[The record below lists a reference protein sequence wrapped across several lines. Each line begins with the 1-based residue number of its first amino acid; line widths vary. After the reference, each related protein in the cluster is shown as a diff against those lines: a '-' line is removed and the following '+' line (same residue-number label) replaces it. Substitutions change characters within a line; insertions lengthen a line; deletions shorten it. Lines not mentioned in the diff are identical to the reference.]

1 MPRQCTKKR
10 ASRLSM
16 ILEGMIKDDGAPVVY
31 EETCF
36 IVRPSD
42 SASISNDSHIFNRR
56 LEHIGMF
63 NVSNFIMM
71 LSSVV

>member
-1 MPRQCTKKR
+1 
-10 ASRLSM
+10 
-16 ILEGMIKDDGAPVVY
+16 MIKDDGAPVVY

-42 SASISNDSHIFNRR
+42 SASISNDSHILNRR

-71 LSSVV
+71 LSSVA